1 VAVGVAIL
9 MVVLAA
15 VGARLRR
22 MPSTT
27 ALALR
32 SLVVVRGAAPV
43 RPPVALLYVDRAC
56 PHCRPAALRFDS
68 LARTARVPAFIV
80 STDRLDSAAAL
91 ARYADALGVGSAGL
105 ALDTGHLL
113 AHAARLRAVPVVVLV
128 DRLGQVTVTYGAPVR
143 LTRTRDSP

>member
-1 VAVGVAIL
+1 MRRRQRQHDAFDRRRPAAQRPRAPGVAVGVAIL

-22 MPSTT
+22 MPSAT

-56 PHCRPAALRFDS
+56 PHCRPAATRFDS

-91 ARYADALGVGSAGL
+91 AR
-105 ALDTGHLL
+105 
-113 AHAARLRAVPVVVLV
+113 
-128 DRLGQVTVTYGAPVR
+128 
-143 LTRTRDSP
+143 